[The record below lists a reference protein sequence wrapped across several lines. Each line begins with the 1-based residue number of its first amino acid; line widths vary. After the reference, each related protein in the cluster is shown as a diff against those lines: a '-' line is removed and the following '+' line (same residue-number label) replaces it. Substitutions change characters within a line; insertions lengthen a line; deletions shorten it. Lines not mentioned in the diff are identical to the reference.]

1 MQVHAAIQDAVAG
14 TRLEPVVDWFLTGPE
29 LHVFVVVVLLTLLLS
44 RVVEFVSVRYLQR
57 AVERSSFE
65 FDDVVFTEVRA
76 PLFWSIVFIGLF
88 ASTVRLTSLAT
99 VLPTIESIVVTI
111 IIALWA
117 RALIRIGNEL
127 GSGEAAANYGEDMDF
142 LPIFQNI
149 WTILVLVLGAF
160 FVLGTWNISVTPLLA
175 SAGIA
180 GIAVGFAAKDTV
192 ANFFGALALY
202 FDDTYRVGDYIE
214 LDSGIH
220 GEVAEVSIRSTV
232 IRTRDDLL
240 VTVPNSVL
248 NSAVVTNQSAPF
260 TYRRIRVPVSV
271 AYGTDIE
278 KVEAILTK
286 AAGDD
291 DLVVEADGFEPRI
304 RFLRFGPDGLEY
316 ELRCWVPAPDRRTK
330 ATHQLNRVIYRRFSE
345 EGIEI
350 PFPQRDVWLRE
361 EVGDSTSEP
370 QEMNS

>member
-1 MQVHAAIQDAVAG
+1 MQVHTAIQDAVTG
-14 TRLEPVVDWFLTGPE
+14 THVEPVVDWFLTGPE
-29 LHVFVVVVLLTLLLS
+29 LQVVVVVVLLTLGVS
-44 RVVEFVSVRYLQR
+44 RLVEFVSVRYLQR
-57 AVERSSFE
+57 AVEQSSFE
-65 FDDVVFTEVRA
+65 FDDVVFKEVRQ
-76 PLFWSIVFIGLF
+76 PLFWTIVFIGLF
-88 ASTVRLTSLAT
+88 VSTLRLSSLETSLP
-99 VLPTIESIVVTI
+99 VIESVVITLLV
-111 IIALWA
+111 ALWA
-117 RALIRIGNEL
+117 RALIRIGNKL
-127 GSGEAAANYGEDMDF
+127 GSGEAATSYGSDMDF

-149 WTILVLVLGAF
+149 WTILVLILGAF
-160 FVLGTWNISVTPLLA
+160 FVLSTWNISVTPLLA
-175 SAGIA
+175 SAGVA

-248 NSAVVTNQSAPF
+248 NSAVVTNQSAPY

-271 AYGTDIE
+271 AYGTDIDR
-278 KVEAILTK
+278 VESILAE
-286 AAGDD
+286 AAENDD
-291 DLVVEADGFEPRI
+291 IVVDKEGFVPRI

-316 ELRCWVPAPDRRTK
+316 ELRCWVPNPDRRTK
-330 ATHQLNRVIYRRFSE
+330 ATHQLNREIYGAFAK

-350 PFPQRDVWLRE
+350 PFQQRDVWVRE
-361 EVGDSTSEP
+361 PGDKKLVGDE
-370 QEMNS
+370 Q